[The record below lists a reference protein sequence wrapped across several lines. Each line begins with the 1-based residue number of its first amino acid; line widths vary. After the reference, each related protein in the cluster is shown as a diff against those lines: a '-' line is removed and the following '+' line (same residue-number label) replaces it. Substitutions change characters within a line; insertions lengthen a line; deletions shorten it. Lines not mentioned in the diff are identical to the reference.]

1 MKQVVLI
8 DDDEISNFVNSQLL
22 LQTRFVDSVKSI
34 QSAEDAI
41 NYFAEV
47 DAGKEKMPDLVFVDI
62 RMPVMD
68 GFTLA
73 REIMDRFPDLNGEV
87 LFYFLSSSL
96 DPKDVARA
104 EATELCTGFLRK
116 PLSKAYLEEIFR

>member
-22 LQTRFVDSVKSI
+22 LQTRFVGNVHSI
-34 QSAEDAI
+34 TSAEEAI
-41 NYFAEV
+41 QYFGEV
-47 DAGKEKMPDLVFVDI
+47 DAGKAPAPDLVFVDI

-68 GFTLA
+68 GFSLA
-73 REIMDRFPDLNGEV
+73 QEIMKRYPDLHGDV

-96 DPKDVARA
+96 DPKDIAKA
-104 EATELCTGFLRK
+104 EATELCSGFLRK

>member
-1 MKQVVLI
+1 MKNVVLI

-22 LQTRFVDSVKSI
+22 LQTRFVDSVKSV
-34 QSAEDAI
+34 QSADDAI
-41 NYFAEV
+41 AYFQEV
-47 DAGKEKMPDLVFVDI
+47 QNGKVPVPDLVFVDI

-68 GFTLA
+68 GFSLA
-73 REIMDRFPDLNGEV
+73 DEIMRLYPGLSGKV

-96 DPKDVARA
+96 DPKDERRA
-104 EATELCTGFLRK
+104 AANELCSGFLRK

>member
-1 MKQVVLI
+1 MKHVVLI

-34 QSAEDAI
+34 ESAEDAI
-41 NYFAEV
+41 AYFQDV
-47 DAGKEKMPDLVFVDI
+47 IDGKAPVPDLVLVDI

-68 GFTLA
+68 GFSLA
-73 REIMDRFPDLNGEV
+73 DEILRLYPSLNGKI

-96 DPKDVARA
+96 DPKDEQRA
-104 EATELCTGFLRK
+104 DRSELSSGFLRK
-116 PLSKAYLEEIFR
+116 PLSRAYLEEIFR

>member
-1 MKQVVLI
+1 MKHVVLI

-34 QSAEDAI
+34 ESADDAI
-41 NYFAEV
+41 AYFQEV
-47 DAGKEKMPDLVFVDI
+47 QDGKVPAPDLVFIDI
-62 RMPVMD
+62 RMPIMD
-68 GFTLA
+68 GFSLA
-73 REIMDRFPDLNGEV
+73 DEILRLFPSLNGKV

-96 DPKDVARA
+96 DPKDERRA
-104 EATELCTGFLRK
+104 AGSGLSSGFLRK

>member
-22 LQTRFVDSVKSI
+22 LQTRFVDNVHSI
-34 QSAEDAI
+34 QSAEEAI
-41 NYFAEV
+41 QYFADV
-47 DAGKEKMPDLVFVDI
+47 DAGKVPVPDLVFVDI

-73 REIMDRFPDLNGEV
+73 REIMDRYPDLHGEV

-96 DPKDVARA
+96 DPKDVAKA
-104 EATELCTGFLRK
+104 EATELCSGFFRK
-116 PLSKAYLEEIFR
+116 PLSKAYLEDIFR

>member
-22 LQTRFVDSVKSI
+22 LQTRFVDGVKSI
-34 QSAEDAI
+34 QSAEEAI
-41 NYFAEV
+41 QYFADV
-47 DAGKEKMPDLVFVDI
+47 DSGKEKAPDLVFVDI

-73 REIMDRFPDLNGEV
+73 REIMNRYPDLNGDV

-96 DPKDVARA
+96 DPKDIARA
-104 EATELCTGFLRK
+104 EATELCSGFLRK

>member
-22 LQTRFVDSVKSI
+22 LQTRFVNNVHSI
-34 QSAEDAI
+34 VSAEEAI
-41 NYFAEV
+41 RYFEDV
-47 DAGKEKMPDLVFVDI
+47 DSGQAPTPDLVFVDI

-68 GFTLA
+68 GFSLA
-73 REIMDRFPDLNGEV
+73 KEIMNRYPDLHGEV

-104 EATELCTGFLRK
+104 EATELCSGFLRK